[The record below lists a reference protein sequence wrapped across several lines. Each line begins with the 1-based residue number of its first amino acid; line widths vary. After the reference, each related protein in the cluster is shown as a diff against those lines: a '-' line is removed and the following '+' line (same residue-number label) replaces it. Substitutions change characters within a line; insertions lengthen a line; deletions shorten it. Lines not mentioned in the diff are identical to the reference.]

1 MPVVVIAEKMASMFM
16 QGHRNV
22 RMSEDAEKRFTSYQT
37 YFNISV
43 FQAREVSDI
52 DGGATLGICPWKL
65 GMLSAA
71 LGLWDILWDQREGCV
86 YEEENEGQEG
96 HKDIVITGDVIDRGF
111 GLLELLLS
119 VERMLARKI
128 ADGTSSFSDA
138 KGIPKEQPDF
148 DFDPACL
155 DAKLKDSM
163 VARRLLEDCPK
174 VTLKLSE
181 SCLKLPESS
190 PETQMVTNTAPERT
204 VNTSIGAL
212 YTEFRRRRFCDD
224 SFFGICFGMQMA
236 VVDAAR
242 NLLKYKSASSSEFGK
257 TDIPVIG
264 LLTEWIKDE
273 EIQKRDFESEYGG
286 TMRLGSYPAIL
297 KKNSKVRNIYGS
309 KKINERH
316 RHRYEVNMS
325 FVDELERAGLRFV
338 GMSPDGLLPE
348 IVELKLSLIHISE
361 PTRPY

>member
-1 MPVVVIAEKMASMFM
+1 MEPQTSFRNGFFPDREGWEHTLPDGVVTHIRLRETSNGNFEPEWLLAKRDIKIPAEYDPVVQAEKMASMFM
-16 QGHRNV
+16 QSHRNV

-86 YEEENEGQEG
+86 YEEKNEGQERQ
-96 HKDIVITGDVIDRGF
+96 KDIVITGDVIDRGF

-163 VARRLLEDCPK
+163 VARRLLERLSPVQGTVGTYK
-174 VTLKLSE
+174 VHKGQMYKLTSKQESTDGTKYGGADFKALGLRLTRALGSMNPQADEITIVFPPDDADPELKQTFASDL
-181 SCLKLPESS
+181 
-190 PETQMVTNTAPERT
+190 QQFA
-204 VNTSIGAL
+204 NTSP
-212 YTEFRRRRFCDD
+212 
-224 SFFGICFGMQMA
+224 
-236 VVDAAR
+236 AA
-242 NLLKYKSASSSEFGK
+242 LLKTIERRNN
-257 TDIPVIG
+257 D
-264 LLTEWIKDE
+264 
-273 EIQKRDFESEYGG
+273 KRGREQDGG
-286 TMRLGSYPAIL
+286 TSAGRSAI
-297 KKNSKVRNIYGS
+297 KSKRHKG
-309 KKINERH
+309 NE
-316 RHRYEVNMS
+316 E
-325 FVDELERAGLRFV
+325 
-338 GMSPDGLLPE
+338 
-348 IVELKLSLIHISE
+348 
-361 PTRPY
+361 